1 MSSNIAMQDRKELK
15 HAPGVTQAAVL
26 RDPAIAQGI
35 GQWGAMLR
43 GSLVTST
50 VTDATTSR

>member
-1 MSSNIAMQDRKELK
+1 MSSNIALQDRKELK

-50 VTDATTSR
+50 VTDATISR